1 MKKVVDDVRLMTK
14 ICDLY
19 YNQNVSQQ
27 RIAGMMDLSR
37 PTVCRLLSAAREQG
51 VVRISISGLEEMQ
64 NWELEWKLEKKYHLH
79 RVVIVN
85 AAPTEEELKDAL
97 GKAASRYLESIIKDG
112 NVVGVSMGS
121 TLYQVVSHISQPF
134 AKDVT
139 FVPLIGGM
147 GRLRTELHSNS
158 LSEKLSRVYG
168 GRFIPFHAPAR
179 VSNARIRNELM
190 KEGSLKE
197 VISLAEHMD
206 VAIIG
211 IGYPS
216 EKSAI
221 KATGYFEENEIE
233 SLRERE
239 VAGDICMQ
247 FFDVSGNTS
256 KYQGDN
262 DVVGVDIHKLQKVP
276 YSIGVAGGIQKL
288 LAIKGA
294 IAGHYAN
301 VLITDIACA
310 QALLEE
316 P

>member
-121 TLYQVVSHISQPF
+121 TDRKSVV
-134 AKDVT
+134 
-139 FVPLIGGM
+139 
-147 GRLRTELHSNS
+147 
-158 LSEKLSRVYG
+158 
-168 GRFIPFHAPAR
+168 
-179 VSNARIRNELM
+179 
-190 KEGSLKE
+190 
-197 VISLAEHMD
+197 
-206 VAIIG
+206 
-211 IGYPS
+211 
-216 EKSAI
+216 
-221 KATGYFEENEIE
+221 
-233 SLRERE
+233 
-239 VAGDICMQ
+239 
-247 FFDVSGNTS
+247 
-256 KYQGDN
+256 
-262 DVVGVDIHKLQKVP
+262 
-276 YSIGVAGGIQKL
+276 
-288 LAIKGA
+288 
-294 IAGHYAN
+294 
-301 VLITDIACA
+301 
-310 QALLEE
+310 
-316 P
+316 